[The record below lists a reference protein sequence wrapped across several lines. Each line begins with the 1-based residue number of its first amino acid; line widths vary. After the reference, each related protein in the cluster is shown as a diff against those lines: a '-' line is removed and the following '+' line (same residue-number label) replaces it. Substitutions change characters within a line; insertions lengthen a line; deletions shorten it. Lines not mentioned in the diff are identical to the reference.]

1 MAVVGSRGSN
11 RTLRVVGSRSV
22 GIRFVLVAAAVAAG
36 IATTAVILLN
46 RSSGPLYGCSS
57 LSDCQSVAAGH
68 GLKPVLLP
76 NANLTHLRFH
86 DGAVDVDDAG
96 NVDLVMN
103 LTDLSQPTPT
113 TVTVG
118 VGLHRDWFSM
128 CSSSMAHRGTTTSG
142 LRYCY
147 FDLICSE
154 RAISAS
160 RGISYS
166 IEVFG
171 KSDCGADF
179 TSQASTRV
187 QEIVSSFN

>member
-1 MAVVGSRGSN
+1 MAVVESGRSN
-11 RTLRVVGSRSV
+11 GTLRVFGSRRAS
-22 GIRFVLVAAAVAAG
+22 IRFLLVAAAVAAG

-76 NANLTHLRFH
+76 NAKLTHLRFH

-96 NVDLVMN
+96 NVDLVVN
-103 LTDLSQPTPT
+103 LAALSPATPA

-128 CSSSMAHRGTTTSG
+128 CSSSRAHSETASSG

-147 FDLICSE
+147 FDLVCSE
-154 RAISAS
+154 RAIFAS

>member
-1 MAVVGSRGSN
+1 MAVVGSRTSK
-11 RTLRVVGSRSV
+11 TVRVFGSRSV
-22 GIRFVLVAAAVAAG
+22 SIRIVLLAAVIVAGTAAA
-36 IATTAVILLN
+36 ATILLN

-57 LSDCQSVAAGH
+57 LSDCRSVAAGH

-76 NANLTHLRFH
+76 NAKLTHLRLH

-103 LTDLSQPTPT
+103 LADLSQPTST

-118 VGLHRDWFSM
+118 VGLHRNWFSM
-128 CSSSMAHRGTTTSG
+128 CSSSKAHPGTTSSG
-142 LRYCY
+142 LRYCS
-147 FDLICSE
+147 FDLYCSE
-154 RAISAS
+154 RAVFAS

-171 KSDCGADF
+171 KSGCASEF
-179 TSQASTRV
+179 ASQASSRV
-187 QEIVSSFN
+187 QGIINSFN